1 MFTYQQDKHKYRS
14 TGIDVNGRSPV
25 ALFTYELKLSNKA
38 ICLGLITTILEYKF
52 EIDDDVRRIPMTAT
66 VIDYIPHTH
75 IAMVGNKEFTVRN
88 LIPVFVDENRRK
100 ETRYQIEITLF
111 EIFQKYI
118 S

>member
-1 MFTYQQDKHKYRS
+1 MR
-14 TGIDVNGRSPV
+14 IDVNGRSLV
-25 ALFTYELKLSNKA
+25 VLFTYELKCFQSKA
-38 ICLGLITTILEYKF
+38 IYLGLITTVSEYKF
-52 EIDDDVRRIPMTAT
+52 GIDDDVRRRITMTAT
-66 VIDYIPHTH
+66 VVDYTPHTH
-75 IAMVGNKEFTVRN
+75 IAMVGDKEFTVRN